1 MRVVI
6 AAAARQ
12 DLTEI
17 GEFIRPHN
25 PRRAASFVAELLQH
39 CEALGDRPRAYP
51 LVPRYEQY
59 GVRRSV
65 HRGYLIFYRING
77 ELLEVLHI
85 LNGARDYE
93 SLLFDGMTGEN

>member
-6 AAAARQ
+6 TAAAKQ
-12 DLTEI
+12 DLIEI

-25 PRRAASFVAELLQH
+25 PKRAASFVEELLQH
-39 CEALGDRPRAYP
+39 CETLGDRSRAYP
-51 LVPRYEQY
+51 LVPRYEHH

-93 SLLFDGMTGEN
+93 SLLFHGPTGES

>member
-6 AAAARQ
+6 AEAARQ
-12 DLTEI
+12 DLIEI

-25 PRRAASFVAELLQH
+25 PGRAASFVAELLQH
-39 CEALGDRPRAYP
+39 CEALGDRPRTYP
-51 LVPRYEQY
+51 LVPRYEQH

-65 HRGYLIFYRING
+65 HRGYLVFYRING
-77 ELLEVLHI
+77 EILEVLHV

-93 SLLFDGMTGEN
+93 SLLFNGPTGES

>member
-6 AAAARQ
+6 TAAAKQ
-12 DLTEI
+12 DLIEI

-25 PRRAASFVAELLQH
+25 PKRAASFVEELLQH
-39 CEALGDRPRAYP
+39 CESLGDRPRAYP
-51 LVPRYEQY
+51 LVPRYEQH

-65 HRGYLIFYRING
+65 HRSYLIFYRING

-93 SLLFDGMTGEN
+93 NLLFDGIAGES